1 MSFRRKQR
9 VTYFYEFFDYH
20 ALSRFSYHMTSSSF
34 LSDCLPVLNIDE
46 SIPDQTPRWFILV
59 NGTNEIEVERQVFVL
74 K

>member
-1 MSFRRKQR
+1 MLLIS
-9 VTYFYEFFDYH
+9 TNFFDYH

-74 K
+74 R